1 MYKLWI
7 LYYGCI
13 DVTEGIDAN
22 KTNKSKE
29 CNIYHYWFFFD
40 KAFKFQRNVCNGCD
54 DVLMISINVNQ
65 IAILN
70 IKGAYYY
77 CVING
82 INKSDAVNLLQ
93 NADLTKKKG
102 VLKR

>member
-1 MYKLWI
+1 MGALTLLKELMLI
-7 LYYGCI
+7 RQTNQKSAIFITI
-13 DVTEGIDAN
+13 D
-22 KTNKSKE
+22 
-29 CNIYHYWFFFD
+29 FFFD